1 MDVPNLN
8 EFESVPVRYP
18 ARTIIAHPARDAKTK
33 CRSSIQT
40 KGRKEFAIP
49 SLPLSFLMN
58 GHIHMPGSTDLSVNQ
73 IKYQHHRHRE
83 KSKRTILE
91 IMSRGGGP
99 DGAAAS
105 SPPPPLEST
114 STFIMSL
121 LSPEAMSAS
130 CAGGGWSSTSI
141 LLAGVGLLF
150 WLRWFGN
157 EKNDCLPFCRLGIPI
172 QDAVFWHVA
181 QGECDA

>member
-1 MDVPNLN
+1 MMREPNT
-8 EFESVPVRYP
+8 EAQSKQ
-18 ARTIIAHPARDAKTK
+18 RDA
-33 CRSSIQT
+33 RNLP
-40 KGRKEFAIP
+40 F
-49 SLPLSFLMN
+49 PLSLSFFMN

-121 LSPEAMSAS
+121 LSPEAMSA
-130 CAGGGWSSTSI
+130 I
-141 LLAGVGLLF
+141 LLAGVGLF
-150 WLRWFGN
+150 GFCCWFGN
-157 EKNDCLPFCRLGIPI
+157 EKNDCLPFAG
-172 QDAVFWHVA
+172 
-181 QGECDA
+181 

>member
-1 MDVPNLN
+1 MNRICSVSGPNNSTSRTRCENQIQKLN
-8 EFESVPVRYP
+8 PN
-18 ARTIIAHPARDAKTK
+18 
-33 CRSSIQT
+33 
-40 KGRKEFAIP
+40 KGTQGICHSLPP
-49 SLPLSFLMN
+49 SLFPHEWPHTHAWQHRFIGESN
-58 GHIHMPGSTDLSVNQ
+58 QVSTSPTL
-73 IKYQHHRHRE
+73 RR
-83 KSKRTILE
+83 SKRTILE

-105 SPPPPLEST
+105 SPPPLLEST

-121 LSPEAMSAS
+121 LSVEAMSAS

-157 EKNDCLPFCRLGIPI
+157 EKNDCLPFAG
-172 QDAVFWHVA
+172 
-181 QGECDA
+181 